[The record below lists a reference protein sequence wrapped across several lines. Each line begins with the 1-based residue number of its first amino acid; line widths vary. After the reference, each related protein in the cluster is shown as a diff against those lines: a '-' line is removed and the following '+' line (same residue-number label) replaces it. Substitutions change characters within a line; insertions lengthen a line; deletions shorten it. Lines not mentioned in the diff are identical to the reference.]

1 LINSTPI
8 NTSKP
13 NETKVFSVK
22 EINRLVRELLE
33 QSFPSFWI
41 TGEISNFISASSGH
55 WYFSLKDEEAQV
67 RCTMFKN
74 KNMAAEWIPKNGE
87 KIEAKCL
94 IGLYEARGEYQLNIE
109 LIRHAGSGL
118 LSEAFNQLKEKL
130 LKEGL
135 FEASRK
141 KTIPQIPQKIGIIT
155 SLTGAAIEDIL
166 ITLKR
171 RSPHIPIIIYP
182 SLVQG
187 KEAPAAIVK
196 AIEIANVR
204 MECDVLIIARG
215 GGSIEDLWA
224 FNEEIVARAIATS
237 KIPTITGVGHET
249 DTTIADFVSDLRAP
263 TPSGAA
269 ELVTSYTVELIKTIQ
284 VYKNQLN
291 KLMASVIREL
301 IQKIDYLEKRLISPR
316 QQIQRQKEQI
326 YQYIQRI
333 NQSMKSLIIQ
343 YHLHIDKLKLNLD
356 HLSPHAV
363 LSRGYS
369 IVTDADGQIVNN
381 VTQLKLDDKIHI
393 QLNHG
398 QADAN
403 ISDLKDKEF

>member
-8 NTSKP
+8 NSSKP
-13 NETKVFSVK
+13 NEAKVFSVK

-41 TGEISNFISASSGH
+41 SGEISNFISASSGH
-55 WYFSLKDEEAQV
+55 WYFSLKDDEAQV

-74 KNMAAEWIPKNGE
+74 KNMAADWVPKNGE
-87 KIEAKCL
+87 KIEAKCF

-109 LIRHAGSGL
+109 LIRHAGTGL

-135 FEASRK
+135 FETSRK
-141 KTIPQIPQKIGIIT
+141 KLIPQFPKSIGVIT
-155 SLTGAAIEDIL
+155 SPTGAAIEDIL

-171 RSPHIPIIIYP
+171 RSPHIPIFIYP

-187 KEAPAAIVK
+187 KEAPLAIVK
-196 AIEIANVR
+196 AIETANIR
-204 MECDVLIIARG
+204 MECDVLILARG

-224 FNEEIVARAIATS
+224 FNEEIVARAIVAS

-269 ELVTSYTVELIKTIQ
+269 ELVTSHTVELIKTIQ
-284 VYKNQLN
+284 IYKNQLN
-291 KLMASVIREL
+291 KVMAGVIREL
-301 IQKIDYLEKRLISPR
+301 MQKIDYLEKRLISPR

-326 YQYIQRI
+326 HQYIQRI
-333 NQSMKSLIIQ
+333 NQSMKNAMIQ
-343 YHLHIDKLKLNLD
+343 YRLNIDKLKLNLD

-369 IVTDADGQIVNN
+369 IITNVDGQIVNN
-381 VTQLKLDDKIHI
+381 ANQLKLDDKIRI
-393 QLNHG
+393 QMNHG
-398 QADAN
+398 QADAT
-403 ISDLKDKEF
+403 ISDLKN

>member
-1 LINSTPI
+1 MINSTPI
-8 NTSKP
+8 NSSKP
-13 NETKVFSVK
+13 NEAKVFSVK

-41 TGEISNFISASSGH
+41 SGEISNFISASSGH
-55 WYFSLKDEEAQV
+55 WYFSLKDDEAQV

-74 KNMAAEWIPKNGE
+74 KNMVADWVPKNGE
-87 KIEAKCL
+87 KIEAKCF

-109 LIRHAGSGL
+109 LIRLAGTGL

-135 FEASRK
+135 FETSCK
-141 KTIPQIPQKIGIIT
+141 KLIPQFPKSIGVIT
-155 SLTGAAIEDIL
+155 SPTGAAIEDIL

-171 RSPHIPIIIYP
+171 RSPHIPIFIYP

-187 KEAPAAIVK
+187 KEAPLAIVK
-196 AIEIANVR
+196 AIETANIR
-204 MECDVLIIARG
+204 MECDLLILARG

-224 FNEEIVARAIATS
+224 FNEEIVARAIVAS

-263 TPSGAA
+263 TPTGAA
-269 ELVTSYTVELIKTIQ
+269 ELVTSHTVELIKTIQ

-291 KLMASVIREL
+291 KVMAGLIREL
-301 IQKIDYLEKRLISPR
+301 MQKIDYLEKRLISPR

-326 YQYIQRI
+326 HQYIQRI
-333 NQSMKSLIIQ
+333 NQSMKNTMIQ
-343 YHLHIDKLKLNLD
+343 YRLNINKLKLNLD

-369 IVTDADGQIVNN
+369 IITNVDGQIVNN
-381 VTQLKLDDKIHI
+381 ANQLKLDDKIRI

-398 QADAN
+398 QADAT
-403 ISDLKDKEF
+403 ISDLKN

>member
-1 LINSTPI
+1 MINSTPI
-8 NTSKP
+8 NSSKP
-13 NETKVFSVK
+13 NEAKIFSVK

-41 TGEISNFISASSGH
+41 SGEISNFISASSGH
-55 WYFSLKDEEAQV
+55 WYFSLKDDEAQV

-74 KNMAAEWIPKNGE
+74 KNMAADWVPKNGE
-87 KIEAKCL
+87 KIEAKCF

-109 LIRHAGSGL
+109 LIRHAGTGL

-135 FEASRK
+135 FETSRK
-141 KTIPQIPQKIGIIT
+141 KLIPPFPKSIGVIT
-155 SLTGAAIEDIL
+155 SPTGAAIEDIL

-171 RSPHIPIIIYP
+171 RSPHIPIFIYP

-187 KEAPAAIVK
+187 KEAPLAIVK
-196 AIEIANVR
+196 AIETANIR
-204 MECDVLIIARG
+204 MECDVLILARG

-224 FNEEIVARAIATS
+224 FNEEIVARAIVAS

-263 TPSGAA
+263 TPTGAA
-269 ELVTSYTVELIKTIQ
+269 ELVTSHTVELIKTIQ

-291 KLMASVIREL
+291 KVMAGIIREL
-301 IQKIDYLEKRLISPR
+301 MQKIDYLEKRLISPR

-326 YQYIQRI
+326 HQYIQRI
-333 NQSMKSLIIQ
+333 NQSMRNAMIQ
-343 YHLHIDKLKLNLD
+343 YRLNIDKLKLNLD

-369 IVTDADGQIVNN
+369 IITNVDGQIVNN
-381 VTQLKLDDKIHI
+381 ANQLKLDDKIRI

-398 QADAN
+398 QADAT
-403 ISDLKDKEF
+403 ISDLKN

>member
-1 LINSTPI
+1 MINSTPI

-13 NETKVFSVK
+13 SETKVFSVK

-109 LIRHAGSGL
+109 QIRHAGAGL

-135 FEASRK
+135 FEVSRK
-141 KTIPQIPQKIGIIT
+141 KPIPQFPRSIGVIT
-155 SLTGAAIEDIL
+155 SPTGAAIEDIL

-187 KEAPAAIVK
+187 KEAPPAIVR
-196 AIEIANVR
+196 AIETANAR
-204 MECDVLIIARG
+204 EECDVLILARG

-224 FNEEIVARAIATS
+224 FNEEIVARAIVAS

-249 DTTIADFVSDLRAP
+249 DSTIADFVSDLRAP
-263 TPSGAA
+263 TPTGAA
-269 ELVTSYTVELIKTIQ
+269 ELVTSHTFELIKTIQ

-291 KLMASVIREL
+291 KLIAGLIREL
-301 IQKIDYLEKRLISPR
+301 VQKIDYLEKRLVSPR

-333 NQSMKSLIIQ
+333 NQSMKNVVIQ
-343 YHLHIDKLKLNLD
+343 YRLHIDKLKLNLD

-369 IVTDADGQIVNN
+369 IITDVDGQIVNN

-403 ISDLKDKEF
+403 ISDLKD

>member
-1 LINSTPI
+1 MINSTPI
-8 NTSKP
+8 NSSKP
-13 NETKVFSVK
+13 NEAKVFSVK

-41 TGEISNFISASSGH
+41 SGEISNFISASSGH
-55 WYFSLKDEEAQV
+55 WYFSLKDDEAQV

-74 KNMAAEWIPKNGE
+74 KNMAADWVPKNGE
-87 KIEAKCL
+87 KIEAKCF

-109 LIRHAGSGL
+109 LIRHAGAGL

-135 FEASRK
+135 FEPSRK
-141 KTIPQIPQKIGIIT
+141 KSIPQFPKSIGVIT
-155 SLTGAAIEDIL
+155 SPTGAAIEDIL

-171 RSPHIPIIIYP
+171 RSPHIPIFIYP

-187 KEAPAAIVK
+187 KEAPSAIVK
-196 AIEIANVR
+196 AIETANTR
-204 MECDVLIIARG
+204 MECDVLILARG

-224 FNEEIVARAIATS
+224 FNEEIVARAIVAS

-263 TPSGAA
+263 TPTGAA
-269 ELVTSYTVELIKTIQ
+269 ELVTSHTVELIKTIQ
-284 VYKNQLN
+284 AYKNQLN
-291 KLMASVIREL
+291 KMMASVIREL
-301 IQKIDYLEKRLISPR
+301 MQKIDYLEKRLISPR

-326 YQYIQRI
+326 HQYIQRI
-333 NQSMKSLIIQ
+333 NQSMKNAMIQ
-343 YHLHIDKLKLNLD
+343 YRLNIDKLKLNLD

-369 IVTDADGQIVNN
+369 IITNVNGQIVNN
-381 VTQLKLDDKIHI
+381 VNQLKLDDKIHI

-403 ISDLKDKEF
+403 ISDLKNK

>member
-8 NTSKP
+8 NSSKP
-13 NETKVFSVK
+13 NEGKVFSVK

-41 TGEISNFISASSGH
+41 SGEISNFISASSGH
-55 WYFSLKDEEAQV
+55 WYFSLKDDEAQV

-74 KNMAAEWIPKNGE
+74 KNMAADWVPKNGE
-87 KIEAKCL
+87 KIEAKCF

-109 LIRHAGSGL
+109 LIRHAGAGL

-135 FEASRK
+135 FEPSRK
-141 KTIPQIPQKIGIIT
+141 KPIPQFPKSIGVIT
-155 SLTGAAIEDIL
+155 SPTGAAIEDIL

-171 RSPHIPIIIYP
+171 RSPHIPIVIYP

-187 KEAPAAIVK
+187 KEAPSAIVK
-196 AIEIANVR
+196 AIETANIR
-204 MECDVLIIARG
+204 MECDVLILARG

-224 FNEEIVARAIATS
+224 FNEEIVARAIVVS

-263 TPSGAA
+263 TPTGAA
-269 ELVTSYTVELIKTIQ
+269 ELVTSHSVELIKTIQ
-284 VYKNQLN
+284 TYKNQLN
-291 KLMASVIREL
+291 KMIVSVIREL
-301 IQKIDYLEKRLISPR
+301 MQKIDYLEKRLISPR

-326 YQYIQRI
+326 HQYIQRI
-333 NQSMKSLIIQ
+333 NQNMKNILIQ
-343 YHLHIDKLKLNLD
+343 YRLNIDKLKLNLD

-369 IVTDADGQIVNN
+369 IITNIDGQIVNN
-381 VTQLKLDDKIHI
+381 INQLKLDDKIHI

-403 ISDLKDKEF
+403 ISDLKDK

>member
-1 LINSTPI
+1 LINSTSI
-8 NTSKP
+8 NSSTP
-13 NETKVFSVK
+13 NEAKVFSVK

-41 TGEISNFISASSGH
+41 SGEISNFISASSGH
-55 WYFSLKDEEAQV
+55 WYFSLKDDEAQV

-74 KNMAAEWIPKNGE
+74 KNMAADWVPKNGE
-87 KIEAKCL
+87 KIEAKCF

-109 LIRHAGSGL
+109 LIRHAGAGL

-135 FEASRK
+135 FEPSRK
-141 KTIPQIPQKIGIIT
+141 KPIPQFPKSIGVIT
-155 SLTGAAIEDIL
+155 SPTGAAIEDIL

-171 RSPHIPIIIYP
+171 RSPHIPVFIYP
-182 SLVQG
+182 TLVQG
-187 KEAPAAIVK
+187 KEAPSAIVK
-196 AIEIANVR
+196 ALEIANTR
-204 MECDVLIIARG
+204 MECDVLILARG

-224 FNEEIVARAIATS
+224 FNEEIVARAIVAS

-263 TPSGAA
+263 TPTGAA
-269 ELVTSYTVELIKTIQ
+269 EIVTGHTVELIKTIQ

-291 KLMASVIREL
+291 KMMANVIREL
-301 IQKIDYLEKRLISPR
+301 MQKIDYLEKRLISPK
-316 QQIQRQKEQI
+316 QQLQRQKEQI
-326 YQYIQRI
+326 HQYLLRI
-333 NQSMKSLIIQ
+333 NQSMKNAMMQ
-343 YHLHIDKLKLNLD
+343 YRLNIDKLKLNLD

-369 IVTDADGQIVNN
+369 IVTNVEGQIVNN
-381 VTQLKLDDKIHI
+381 VAQLKLNDKIHI

-403 ISDLKDKEF
+403 ISDLKNK

>member
-13 NETKVFSVK
+13 SETKVFSVK

-109 LIRHAGSGL
+109 QIRHAGAGL

-135 FEASRK
+135 FEVSRK
-141 KTIPQIPQKIGIIT
+141 KPIPQFPKSIGVIT
-155 SLTGAAIEDIL
+155 SPTGAAIEDIL

-187 KEAPAAIVK
+187 KEAPLAIVR
-196 AIEIANVR
+196 AIETANAR
-204 MECDVLIIARG
+204 EECDVLILARG

-224 FNEEIVARAIATS
+224 FNEEIVARAIVAS

-249 DTTIADFVSDLRAP
+249 DSTIADFVSDLRAP
-263 TPSGAA
+263 TPTGAA
-269 ELVTSYTVELIKTIQ
+269 ELVTSHTFELIKAIQ

-291 KLMASVIREL
+291 KLMAGLIREL
-301 IQKIDYLEKRLISPR
+301 VQKIDYLEKRLVSPR

-333 NQSMKSLIIQ
+333 NQSMKNVVIQ
-343 YHLHIDKLKLNLD
+343 YRLHIDKLKLNLD

-369 IVTDADGQIVNN
+369 IITDVDGQIVNN

-403 ISDLKDKEF
+403 ISDLKD

>member
-1 LINSTPI
+1 MINSTPI

-141 KTIPQIPQKIGIIT
+141 KTIPQIPQTIGIIT

-196 AIEIANVR
+196 AIETANVR

-291 KLMASVIREL
+291 KLMASLIREL

-333 NQSMKSLIIQ
+333 NQSMKNLVIQ

-403 ISDLKDKEF
+403 ISDLKDKEL

>member
-13 NETKVFSVK
+13 SETKVFSVK

-109 LIRHAGSGL
+109 QIRHAGAGL

-135 FEASRK
+135 FDVSRK
-141 KTIPQIPQKIGIIT
+141 KSIPQFPKSIGVIT
-155 SLTGAAIEDIL
+155 SPSGAAIEDIL

-187 KEAPAAIVK
+187 KEAPLAIVR
-196 AIEIANVR
+196 AIETANAR
-204 MECDVLIIARG
+204 EECDVLILARG

-224 FNEEIVARAIATS
+224 FNEEIVARAIVAS

-249 DTTIADFVSDLRAP
+249 DSTIADFVSDLRAP
-263 TPSGAA
+263 TPTGAA
-269 ELVTSYTVELIKTIQ
+269 ELVTSHTFELIKTIQ
-284 VYKNQLN
+284 AFKNQLN
-291 KLMASVIREL
+291 KLMAGLIREL
-301 IQKIDYLEKRLISPR
+301 VQKIDYLEKRLISPR
-316 QQIQRQKEQI
+316 QQMQRQKEQI

-333 NQSMKSLIIQ
+333 NQSMKNVMIQ
-343 YHLHIDKLKLNLD
+343 YRLHIDKLKLNLD

-369 IVTDADGQIVNN
+369 IITDVDGQIVNN

>member
-1 LINSTPI
+1 MINSTPI

-13 NETKVFSVK
+13 SETKVFSVK

-109 LIRHAGSGL
+109 QIRHAGAGL

-135 FEASRK
+135 FEVFRK
-141 KTIPQIPQKIGIIT
+141 KPIPQFPKSIGVIT
-155 SLTGAAIEDIL
+155 SPTGAAIEDIL

-187 KEAPAAIVK
+187 KEAPLAIVR
-196 AIEIANVR
+196 AIETANAR
-204 MECDVLIIARG
+204 EECDVLILARG

-224 FNEEIVARAIATS
+224 FNEEIVARAIVAS

-249 DTTIADFVSDLRAP
+249 DSTIADFVSDLRAP
-263 TPSGAA
+263 TPTGAA
-269 ELVTSYTVELIKTIQ
+269 ELVTSHTFELIKTIQ

-291 KLMASVIREL
+291 KLMAGLIREL
-301 IQKIDYLEKRLISPR
+301 VQKIDYLEKRLVSPR
-316 QQIQRQKEQI
+316 QQIQRQKEQF

-333 NQSMKSLIIQ
+333 NQSMKNVVIQ
-343 YHLHIDKLKLNLD
+343 YRLHIDKLKLNLD

-369 IVTDADGQIVNN
+369 IITDVDGQIVNN
-381 VTQLKLDDKIHI
+381 VAQLKLDDKIHI

>member
-8 NTSKP
+8 NSSKP
-13 NETKVFSVK
+13 NEGKVFSVK

-41 TGEISNFISASSGH
+41 SGEISNFISASSGH
-55 WYFSLKDEEAQV
+55 WYFSLKDDEAQV

-74 KNMAAEWIPKNGE
+74 KNMAADWVPKNGE
-87 KIEAKCL
+87 KIEAKCF

-109 LIRHAGSGL
+109 VIRHAGAGL

-135 FEASRK
+135 FEPTRK
-141 KTIPQIPQKIGIIT
+141 KPIPQFPQSIGVIT
-155 SLTGAAIEDIL
+155 SPTGAAIEDIL

-171 RSPHIPIIIYP
+171 RSPHIPIFIYP

-187 KEAPAAIVK
+187 KEAPSAIVK
-196 AIEIANVR
+196 AIETANTR
-204 MECDVLIIARG
+204 MECDALILARG

-224 FNEEIVARAIATS
+224 FNEEIVARAIIAS

-263 TPSGAA
+263 TPTGAA
-269 ELVTSYTVELIKTIQ
+269 ELVTSHTVELIKTIQ
-284 VYKNQLN
+284 AYKNQLN
-291 KLMASVIREL
+291 KMMASVIREL
-301 IQKIDYLEKRLISPR
+301 IQKVDYLEKRLISPR

-326 YQYIQRI
+326 HQYIQRI
-333 NQSMKSLIIQ
+333 NQSMKNAMIQ
-343 YHLHIDKLKLNLD
+343 YRLNIDKLKLNLD

-369 IVTDADGQIVNN
+369 IITNVDGQIVNN
-381 VTQLKLDDKIHI
+381 INQLKLDDKIHI

-403 ISDLKDKEF
+403 ISDLKNK

>member
-1 LINSTPI
+1 MINSTPI
-8 NTSKP
+8 NSSKP
-13 NETKVFSVK
+13 NEAKVFSVK

-41 TGEISNFISASSGH
+41 SGEISNFISASSGH
-55 WYFSLKDEEAQV
+55 WYFSLKDDEAQV

-74 KNMAAEWIPKNGE
+74 KNMAADWVPKNGE
-87 KIEAKCL
+87 KIEAKCF

-109 LIRHAGSGL
+109 LIRHAGTGL

-135 FEASRK
+135 FETSRK
-141 KTIPQIPQKIGIIT
+141 KLIPQFPKSIGVIT
-155 SLTGAAIEDIL
+155 SPTGAAIEDIL

-171 RSPHIPIIIYP
+171 RSPHIPIFIYP

-187 KEAPAAIVK
+187 KEAPLAIVK
-196 AIEIANVR
+196 AIETANIR
-204 MECDVLIIARG
+204 MECDVLILARG

-224 FNEEIVARAIATS
+224 FNEEIVARAIVAS

-263 TPSGAA
+263 TPTGAA
-269 ELVTSYTVELIKTIQ
+269 ELVTSHTVELIKTIQ

-291 KLMASVIREL
+291 KVMAGVIREL
-301 IQKIDYLEKRLISPR
+301 MQKIDYLEKRLISPR

-326 YQYIQRI
+326 HQYIQRI
-333 NQSMKSLIIQ
+333 NQSMKNAMIQ
-343 YHLHIDKLKLNLD
+343 YRLNIDKLKLNLD

-369 IVTDADGQIVNN
+369 IITNVDGQIVNN
-381 VTQLKLDDKIHI
+381 ANQLKLDDKIRI

-398 QADAN
+398 QADAT
-403 ISDLKDKEF
+403 ISDLKN

>member
-1 LINSTPI
+1 MINSTPI
-8 NTSKP
+8 NSSKP
-13 NETKVFSVK
+13 NEAKVFSVK

-41 TGEISNFISASSGH
+41 SGEISNFISASSGH
-55 WYFSLKDEEAQV
+55 WYFSLKDDEAQV

-74 KNMAAEWIPKNGE
+74 KNMAADWVPKNGE
-87 KIEAKCL
+87 KIEAKCF

-109 LIRHAGSGL
+109 LIRHAGTGL

-135 FEASRK
+135 FETSRK
-141 KTIPQIPQKIGIIT
+141 KLIPQFPKSIGVIT
-155 SLTGAAIEDIL
+155 SPTGAAIEDIL

-171 RSPHIPIIIYP
+171 RSPHIPIFIYP

-187 KEAPAAIVK
+187 KEAPLAIVK
-196 AIEIANVR
+196 AIETANIR
-204 MECDVLIIARG
+204 MECDVLILARG

-224 FNEEIVARAIATS
+224 FNEEIVARAIVAS

-263 TPSGAA
+263 TPTGAA
-269 ELVTSYTVELIKTIQ
+269 ELVTSHTVELIKTIQ

-291 KLMASVIREL
+291 KVMAGVIREL
-301 IQKIDYLEKRLISPR
+301 MQKIDYLEKRLISPR

-326 YQYIQRI
+326 HQYIQRI
-333 NQSMKSLIIQ
+333 NQSMKNAIIQ
-343 YHLHIDKLKLNLD
+343 YRLNIDKLKLNLD
-356 HLSPHAV
+356 HLSPHGV

-369 IVTDADGQIVNN
+369 IITNVDGQVVNN
-381 VTQLKLDDKIHI
+381 ATQLKLDDKIRI

-398 QADAN
+398 QADAT
-403 ISDLKDKEF
+403 ISDLKN

>member
-1 LINSTPI
+1 MINSTPI

-13 NETKVFSVK
+13 SETKVFSVK

-109 LIRHAGSGL
+109 QIRHAGAGL

-135 FEASRK
+135 FEVSRK
-141 KTIPQIPQKIGIIT
+141 KPIPQFPRSIGVIT
-155 SLTGAAIEDIL
+155 SPTGAAIEDIL

-187 KEAPAAIVK
+187 KEAPPAIVR
-196 AIEIANVR
+196 AIETANTR
-204 MECDVLIIARG
+204 EECDVLILARG

-224 FNEEIVARAIATS
+224 FNEEIVARAIVAS

-249 DTTIADFVSDLRAP
+249 DSTIADFVSDLRAP
-263 TPSGAA
+263 TPTGAA
-269 ELVTSYTVELIKTIQ
+269 ELVTSHTFELIKTIQ

-291 KLMASVIREL
+291 KLMAGLIREL
-301 IQKIDYLEKRLISPR
+301 VQKIDYLEKRLVSPR

-333 NQSMKSLIIQ
+333 NQSMKNVVIQ
-343 YHLHIDKLKLNLD
+343 YRLHIDKLKLNLD

-369 IVTDADGQIVNN
+369 IITDVDGQIVNN

-398 QADAN
+398 KADAN
-403 ISDLKDKEF
+403 ISDLKD

>member
-1 LINSTPI
+1 MINSTPI
-8 NTSKP
+8 NNSKP

-141 KTIPQIPQKIGIIT
+141 KTIPQIPQTIGIIT

-291 KLMASVIREL
+291 KLMASLIREL

>member
-1 LINSTPI
+1 MINSTPI

-13 NETKVFSVK
+13 SETKVFSVK

-109 LIRHAGSGL
+109 QIRHAGAGL

-135 FEASRK
+135 FEVSRK
-141 KTIPQIPQKIGIIT
+141 KPIPQFPKSIGVIT
-155 SLTGAAIEDIL
+155 SPTGAAIEDIL

-187 KEAPAAIVK
+187 KEAPPAIVR
-196 AIEIANVR
+196 AIETANAR
-204 MECDVLIIARG
+204 EECDVLILARG

-224 FNEEIVARAIATS
+224 FNEEIVARAIVAS

-249 DTTIADFVSDLRAP
+249 DSTIADFVSDLRAP
-263 TPSGAA
+263 TPTGAA
-269 ELVTSYTVELIKTIQ
+269 ELVTSHTFELIKTIQ
-284 VYKNQLN
+284 AYKNQLN
-291 KLMASVIREL
+291 KLMAGLIREL
-301 IQKIDYLEKRLISPR
+301 VQKIDYLEKRLVSPR

-333 NQSMKSLIIQ
+333 NQSMKNVVIQ
-343 YHLHIDKLKLNLD
+343 YRLHIDKLKLNLD

-369 IVTDADGQIVNN
+369 IITDVDGQIVNN

-403 ISDLKDKEF
+403 ISDLKD

>member
-1 LINSTPI
+1 MINSTPI
-8 NTSKP
+8 NSSKP
-13 NETKVFSVK
+13 NEAKVFSVK

-41 TGEISNFISASSGH
+41 SGEISNFISASSGH
-55 WYFSLKDEEAQV
+55 WYFSLKDDEAQV

-74 KNMAAEWIPKNGE
+74 KNMAADWTPKNGE
-87 KIEAKCL
+87 KIEAKCF
-94 IGLYEARGEYQLNIE
+94 IGLYEARGEYQLNID
-109 LIRHAGSGL
+109 LIRHAGAGL
-118 LSEAFNQLKEKL
+118 LSEAFNQLKERL

-135 FEASRK
+135 FETSRK
-141 KTIPQIPQKIGIIT
+141 KLIPQFPKSIGVI
-155 SLTGAAIEDIL
+155 SSPTGAAIEDIVT
-166 ITLKR
+166 TLQR
-171 RSPHIPIIIYP
+171 RSPHIPVFIYP

-187 KEAPAAIVK
+187 KEAPVAIVK
-196 AIEIANVR
+196 AIETANIR
-204 MECDVLIIARG
+204 MECDVLILARG

-224 FNEEIVARAIATS
+224 FNEEIVARAIVAS

-263 TPSGAA
+263 TPTGAA
-269 ELVTSYTVELIKTIQ
+269 ELVTSHTVELVKTIQ

-291 KLMASVIREL
+291 KVMAGVIREL
-301 IQKIDYLEKRLISPR
+301 MQKIDYLEKRLISPR

-326 YQYIQRI
+326 HQYIQRI
-333 NQSMKSLIIQ
+333 NQSMKNAMIL
-343 YHLHIDKLKLNLD
+343 YRLKIDKLKLNLD

-369 IVTDADGQIVNN
+369 IITNVDGQIVNN
-381 VTQLKLDDKIHI
+381 VNQLKLDDKIRI

-403 ISDLKDKEF
+403 ISDLKN

>member
-1 LINSTPI
+1 MINSTPI

-13 NETKVFSVK
+13 SETKIFSVK

-109 LIRHAGSGL
+109 QIRHAGAGL

-135 FEASRK
+135 FEVSRK
-141 KTIPQIPQKIGIIT
+141 KPIPQFPRSIGVIT
-155 SLTGAAIEDIL
+155 SPTGAAIEDIL

-187 KEAPAAIVK
+187 KEAPPAIVR
-196 AIEIANVR
+196 AIETANAR
-204 MECDVLIIARG
+204 EECDVLILARG

-224 FNEEIVARAIATS
+224 FNEEIVARAIVAS

-249 DTTIADFVSDLRAP
+249 DSTIADFVSDLRAP
-263 TPSGAA
+263 TPTGAA
-269 ELVTSYTVELIKTIQ
+269 ELVTSHTFELIKTIQ

-291 KLMASVIREL
+291 KLMAGLIREL
-301 IQKIDYLEKRLISPR
+301 VQKIDYLEKRLVSPR

-333 NQSMKSLIIQ
+333 NQSMKNVVIQ
-343 YHLHIDKLKLNLD
+343 YRLHIDKLKLNLD

-369 IVTDADGQIVNN
+369 IITDVDGQIVNN

-403 ISDLKDKEF
+403 ISDLKD

>member
-1 LINSTPI
+1 MINSTPI
-8 NTSKP
+8 NSSKP
-13 NETKVFSVK
+13 NEAKVFSVK

-41 TGEISNFISASSGH
+41 SGEISNFISASSGH
-55 WYFSLKDEEAQV
+55 WYFSLKDDEAQV

-74 KNMAAEWIPKNGE
+74 KNMAADWVPKNGE
-87 KIEAKCL
+87 KIEAKCF

-109 LIRHAGSGL
+109 LIRHAGAGL

-135 FEASRK
+135 FEPSRK
-141 KTIPQIPQKIGIIT
+141 KPIPQFPKSIGVIT
-155 SLTGAAIEDIL
+155 SPTGAAIEDIL

-171 RSPHIPIIIYP
+171 RSPHIPIFIYP

-187 KEAPAAIVK
+187 KEAPSAIVK
-196 AIEIANVR
+196 AIETANTR
-204 MECDVLIIARG
+204 MECDVLILARG

-224 FNEEIVARAIATS
+224 FNEEIVARAIVAS
-237 KIPTITGVGHET
+237 KIPSITGVGHET

-263 TPSGAA
+263 TPTGAA
-269 ELVTSYTVELIKTIQ
+269 ELVTSHTVELIKTIQ
-284 VYKNQLN
+284 AYKNQLN
-291 KLMASVIREL
+291 KMMASAIREL
-301 IQKIDYLEKRLISPR
+301 MQKIDYLEKRLISPR

-326 YQYIQRI
+326 HQYIQRI
-333 NQSMKSLIIQ
+333 NQSMKNAMIQ
-343 YHLHIDKLKLNLD
+343 YRLNIDKLKLNLD

-369 IVTDADGQIVNN
+369 IITNVDGQIVNN
-381 VTQLKLDDKIHI
+381 VNQLKLDDKIHI

-403 ISDLKDKEF
+403 ISDLKNK

>member
-8 NTSKP
+8 NSSKP
-13 NETKVFSVK
+13 NEAKVFSVK

-41 TGEISNFISASSGH
+41 SGEISNFISASSGH
-55 WYFSLKDEEAQV
+55 WYFSLKDDEAQV

-74 KNMAAEWIPKNGE
+74 KNMAADWTPKNGE
-87 KIEAKCL
+87 KIEAKCF
-94 IGLYEARGEYQLNIE
+94 IGLYEARGEYQLNVD
-109 LIRHAGSGL
+109 LIRHAGAGL
-118 LSEAFNQLKEKL
+118 LSEAFNQLKERL

-135 FEASRK
+135 FETSRK
-141 KTIPQIPQKIGIIT
+141 KLIPQFPKSIGVI
-155 SLTGAAIEDIL
+155 SSPTGAAIEDIL
-166 ITLKR
+166 TTLKR
-171 RSPHIPIIIYP
+171 RSPHIPVFIYP

-187 KEAPAAIVK
+187 KEAPVAIVK
-196 AIEIANVR
+196 AIETANIR
-204 MECDVLIIARG
+204 MECDVLILARG

-224 FNEEIVARAIATS
+224 FNEEIVARAIVAS

-263 TPSGAA
+263 TPTGAA
-269 ELVTSYTVELIKTIQ
+269 ELVTSHTVELVKTIQ

-291 KLMASVIREL
+291 KVMAGVIREL
-301 IQKIDYLEKRLISPR
+301 MQKIDYLEKRLISPR

-326 YQYIQRI
+326 HQYIQRI
-333 NQSMKSLIIQ
+333 NQSMKNAMIL
-343 YHLHIDKLKLNLD
+343 YRLKIDKLKLNFD
-356 HLSPHAV
+356 HLNPHAV

-369 IVTDADGQIVNN
+369 IITNVDGQIVNN
-381 VTQLKLDDKIHI
+381 VNQLKLDDKIRI

-398 QADAN
+398 QANAN
-403 ISDLKDKEF
+403 ISDLKD

>member
-1 LINSTPI
+1 MINSTPI
-8 NTSKP
+8 NSSKP
-13 NETKVFSVK
+13 NEAKVFSVK

-41 TGEISNFISASSGH
+41 SGEISNFISASSGH
-55 WYFSLKDEEAQV
+55 WYFSLKDDEAQV

-74 KNMAAEWIPKNGE
+74 KNMAADWVPKNGE
-87 KIEAKCL
+87 KIEAKCF

-109 LIRHAGSGL
+109 LIRHAGAGL

-135 FEASRK
+135 FEPSRK
-141 KTIPQIPQKIGIIT
+141 KPIPQFPKSIGVIT
-155 SLTGAAIEDIL
+155 SPTGAAIEDIL

-171 RSPHIPIIIYP
+171 RSPHIPIFIYP

-187 KEAPAAIVK
+187 KEAPSAIVK
-196 AIEIANVR
+196 AIETANTR
-204 MECDVLIIARG
+204 MECDVLILARG

-224 FNEEIVARAIATS
+224 FNEEIVARAIVAS

-263 TPSGAA
+263 TPTGAA
-269 ELVTSYTVELIKTIQ
+269 ELVTSHTVELIKTIQ
-284 VYKNQLN
+284 AYKNQLN
-291 KLMASVIREL
+291 KMMASVIREL
-301 IQKIDYLEKRLISPR
+301 MQKIDYLEKRLISPR

-326 YQYIQRI
+326 HQYIQRI
-333 NQSMKSLIIQ
+333 NQSMKNAMIQ
-343 YHLHIDKLKLNLD
+343 YRLNIDKLKLNLD

-369 IVTDADGQIVNN
+369 IITNVDGQIVNN
-381 VTQLKLDDKIHI
+381 VNQLKLDDKIHI

-403 ISDLKDKEF
+403 ISDLKNK

>member
-1 LINSTPI
+1 MINSTPI
-8 NTSKP
+8 NSSKP
-13 NETKVFSVK
+13 NEAKVFSVK

-41 TGEISNFISASSGH
+41 SGEISNFISASSGH
-55 WYFSLKDEEAQV
+55 WYFSLKDDEAQV

-74 KNMAAEWIPKNGE
+74 KNMAADWVPKNGE
-87 KIEAKCL
+87 KIEAKCF

-109 LIRHAGSGL
+109 LIRHAGIGL

-135 FEASRK
+135 FETSRK
-141 KTIPQIPQKIGIIT
+141 KLIPQFPKSIGVIT
-155 SLTGAAIEDIL
+155 SPTGAAIEDIL

-171 RSPHIPIIIYP
+171 RSPHIPIFIYP

-187 KEAPAAIVK
+187 KEAPLAIVK
-196 AIEIANVR
+196 AIETANIR
-204 MECDVLIIARG
+204 MECDVLILARG

-224 FNEEIVARAIATS
+224 FNEEIVARAIVAS

-263 TPSGAA
+263 TPTGAA
-269 ELVTSYTVELIKTIQ
+269 ELVTSHTVELIKTIQ

-291 KLMASVIREL
+291 KVMAGLIREL
-301 IQKIDYLEKRLISPR
+301 MQKIDYLEKRLISPR

-326 YQYIQRI
+326 HQYIQRI
-333 NQSMKSLIIQ
+333 NQSMKNAMIQ
-343 YHLHIDKLKLNLD
+343 YRLNIDKLKLNLD

-369 IVTDADGQIVNN
+369 IITNVDGQIVNN
-381 VTQLKLDDKIHI
+381 ANQLKLDDKIRI

-398 QADAN
+398 QADAT
-403 ISDLKDKEF
+403 ISDLKN

>member
-1 LINSTPI
+1 MINSTPI
-8 NTSKP
+8 NSSKP
-13 NETKVFSVK
+13 NEAKVFSVK

-41 TGEISNFISASSGH
+41 SGEISNFISASSGH
-55 WYFSLKDEEAQV
+55 WYFSLKDDEAQV

-74 KNMAAEWIPKNGE
+74 KNMAADWVPKNGE
-87 KIEAKCL
+87 KIEAKCF

-109 LIRHAGSGL
+109 LIRHAGAGL

-135 FEASRK
+135 FEPSRK
-141 KTIPQIPQKIGIIT
+141 KPIPQFPKSIGVIT
-155 SLTGAAIEDIL
+155 SPTGAAIEDIL

-171 RSPHIPIIIYP
+171 RSPHIPIFIYP

-187 KEAPAAIVK
+187 KEAPSAIVK
-196 AIEIANVR
+196 AIETANTR
-204 MECDVLIIARG
+204 MECDVLILARG

-224 FNEEIVARAIATS
+224 FNEEIVARAIVAS

-249 DTTIADFVSDLRAP
+249 DTTIADFVSDLRAATP
-263 TPSGAA
+263 TGAA
-269 ELVTSYTVELIKTIQ
+269 ELVTSHTIELIKTMQ
-284 VYKNQLN
+284 AYKNQLN
-291 KLMASVIREL
+291 KMMASVIREL
-301 IQKIDYLEKRLISPR
+301 MQKIDYLEKRLISPR

-326 YQYIQRI
+326 HQYIQRI
-333 NQSMKSLIIQ
+333 NQSMKNAMIQ
-343 YHLHIDKLKLNLD
+343 YRLNIDKLKLNLD

-369 IVTDADGQIVNN
+369 IITNVDGQIVNN
-381 VTQLKLDDKIHI
+381 VNQLKLDDKIHI

-403 ISDLKDKEF
+403 ISDLKNK

>member
-8 NTSKP
+8 NSSKP
-13 NETKVFSVK
+13 NEAKVFSVK

-41 TGEISNFISASSGH
+41 SGEISNFISASSGH
-55 WYFSLKDEEAQV
+55 WYFSLKDDEAQV

-74 KNMAAEWIPKNGE
+74 KNMAADWVPKNGE
-87 KIEAKCL
+87 KIEAKCF

-109 LIRHAGSGL
+109 LIRHAGAGL

-135 FEASRK
+135 FEPSRK
-141 KTIPQIPQKIGIIT
+141 KSIPQFPKSIGVIT
-155 SLTGAAIEDIL
+155 SPTGAAIEDIL

-171 RSPHIPIIIYP
+171 RSPHIPIFIYP

-187 KEAPAAIVK
+187 KEAPSAIVK
-196 AIEIANVR
+196 AIETANTR
-204 MECDVLIIARG
+204 MECDVLILARG

-224 FNEEIVARAIATS
+224 FNEEIVARAIVAS

-263 TPSGAA
+263 TPTGAA
-269 ELVTSYTVELIKTIQ
+269 ELVTSHTVELIKTIQ
-284 VYKNQLN
+284 AYKNQLN
-291 KLMASVIREL
+291 KMMASVIREL
-301 IQKIDYLEKRLISPR
+301 MQKIDYLEKRLISPR

-326 YQYIQRI
+326 HQYIQRI
-333 NQSMKSLIIQ
+333 NQSMKNAMIQ
-343 YHLHIDKLKLNLD
+343 YRLNIDKLKLNLD

-369 IVTDADGQIVNN
+369 IITNVDGQIVNN

-403 ISDLKDKEF
+403 ISDLKNK

>member
-1 LINSTPI
+1 MINSTPI
-8 NTSKP
+8 NSSKP
-13 NETKVFSVK
+13 NEGKVFSVK

-41 TGEISNFISASSGH
+41 SGEISNFISASSGH
-55 WYFSLKDEEAQV
+55 WYFSLKDDEAQV

-74 KNMAAEWIPKNGE
+74 KNMVADWVPKNGE
-87 KIEAKCL
+87 KIEAKCF

-109 LIRHAGSGL
+109 VIRHAGAGL

-135 FEASRK
+135 FEPTRK
-141 KTIPQIPQKIGIIT
+141 KPIPQFPQSIGVIT
-155 SLTGAAIEDIL
+155 SPTGAAIEDIL

-171 RSPHIPIIIYP
+171 RSPHIPIFIYP

-187 KEAPAAIVK
+187 KEAPSAIVK
-196 AIEIANVR
+196 AIETANTR
-204 MECDVLIIARG
+204 MECDVLILARG

-224 FNEEIVARAIATS
+224 FNEEIVARAIIAS

-263 TPSGAA
+263 TPTGAA
-269 ELVTSYTVELIKTIQ
+269 ELVTSHTIELIKTMQ
-284 VYKNQLN
+284 AYKNQLN
-291 KLMASVIREL
+291 KMMASVIREL
-301 IQKIDYLEKRLISPR
+301 IQKVDYLEKRLISPR

-326 YQYIQRI
+326 HQYIQRI
-333 NQSMKSLIIQ
+333 NQSMKNAMIQ
-343 YHLHIDKLKLNLD
+343 YRLNIDKLKLNLD

-369 IVTDADGQIVNN
+369 IITNVDGQIVNN
-381 VTQLKLDDKIHI
+381 INQLKLDDKIHI

-403 ISDLKDKEF
+403 ISDLKNK

>member
-1 LINSTPI
+1 MINSTPI

-13 NETKVFSVK
+13 SETKVFSVK

-109 LIRHAGSGL
+109 QIRHAGAGL

-135 FEASRK
+135 FEVSRK
-141 KTIPQIPQKIGIIT
+141 KSIPQFPRSIGVIT
-155 SLTGAAIEDIL
+155 SPTGAAIEDIL

-187 KEAPAAIVK
+187 KEAPPAIVR
-196 AIEIANVR
+196 AIETANAR
-204 MECDVLIIARG
+204 EECDVLILARG

-224 FNEEIVARAIATS
+224 FNEEIVARAIVAS

-249 DTTIADFVSDLRAP
+249 DSTIADFVSDLRAP
-263 TPSGAA
+263 TPTGAA
-269 ELVTSYTVELIKTIQ
+269 ELVTSHTFELIKTIQ

-291 KLMASVIREL
+291 KLIAGLIREL
-301 IQKIDYLEKRLISPR
+301 VQKIDYLEKRLVSPR

-333 NQSMKSLIIQ
+333 NQSMKNVVIQ
-343 YHLHIDKLKLNLD
+343 YRLHIDKLKLNLD

-369 IVTDADGQIVNN
+369 IITDVDGQIVNN

-403 ISDLKDKEF
+403 ISDLKD

>member
-1 LINSTPI
+1 MINSTPI
-8 NTSKP
+8 NSSKP
-13 NETKVFSVK
+13 NEAKVFSVK

-41 TGEISNFISASSGH
+41 SGEISNFISASSGH
-55 WYFSLKDEEAQV
+55 WYFSLKDDEAQV

-74 KNMAAEWIPKNGE
+74 KNMAADWVPKNGE
-87 KIEAKCL
+87 KIEAKCF

-109 LIRHAGSGL
+109 LIRHAGAGL

-135 FEASRK
+135 FEPSRK
-141 KTIPQIPQKIGIIT
+141 KSIPQFPKSIGVIT
-155 SLTGAAIEDIL
+155 SPTGAAIEDIL

-171 RSPHIPIIIYP
+171 RSPHIPIFIYP

-187 KEAPAAIVK
+187 KEAPSAIVK
-196 AIEIANVR
+196 AIETANTR
-204 MECDVLIIARG
+204 MECDVLILARG

-224 FNEEIVARAIATS
+224 FNEEIVARAIVAS

-263 TPSGAA
+263 TPTGAA
-269 ELVTSYTVELIKTIQ
+269 ELVTSHTVELIKTIQ
-284 VYKNQLN
+284 AYKNQLN
-291 KLMASVIREL
+291 KMMASVIREL
-301 IQKIDYLEKRLISPR
+301 MQKIDYLEKRLISPR

-326 YQYIQRI
+326 HQYIQRI
-333 NQSMKSLIIQ
+333 NQSMKNAMIQ
-343 YHLHIDKLKLNLD
+343 YRLNIDKLKLNLD

-369 IVTDADGQIVNN
+369 IITNVDGQIVNN
-381 VTQLKLDDKIHI
+381 VNQLKLDDKIHI

-398 QADAN
+398 QVDAN
-403 ISDLKDKEF
+403 ISDLKNK

>member
-1 LINSTPI
+1 MINSTPI
-8 NTSKP
+8 NSSKP
-13 NETKVFSVK
+13 NEGKVFSVK

-41 TGEISNFISASSGH
+41 SGEISNFISASSGH
-55 WYFSLKDEEAQV
+55 WYFSLKDDEAQV

-74 KNMAAEWIPKNGE
+74 KNMAADWVPKNGE
-87 KIEAKCL
+87 KIEAKCF

-109 LIRHAGSGL
+109 LIRHAGAGL

-135 FEASRK
+135 FEPSRK
-141 KTIPQIPQKIGIIT
+141 KPIPQFPKSIGVIT
-155 SLTGAAIEDIL
+155 SPTGAAIEDIL

-171 RSPHIPIIIYP
+171 RSPHIPIVIYP

-187 KEAPAAIVK
+187 KEAPSAIVK
-196 AIEIANVR
+196 AIETANIR
-204 MECDVLIIARG
+204 MECDVLILARG

-224 FNEEIVARAIATS
+224 FNEEIVARAIVAS

-263 TPSGAA
+263 TPTGAA
-269 ELVTSYTVELIKTIQ
+269 ELVTSHSVELIKTIQ
-284 VYKNQLN
+284 TYKNQLN
-291 KLMASVIREL
+291 KMIVSVIREL
-301 IQKIDYLEKRLISPR
+301 MQKIDYLEKRLISPR

-326 YQYIQRI
+326 HQYIQRI
-333 NQSMKSLIIQ
+333 NQNMKNILIQ
-343 YHLHIDKLKLNLD
+343 YRLNIDKLKLNLD

-369 IVTDADGQIVNN
+369 IITNIDGQIVNN
-381 VTQLKLDDKIHI
+381 INQLKLDDKIHI

-403 ISDLKDKEF
+403 ISDLKDK

>member
-8 NTSKP
+8 NSTKP
-13 NETKVFSVK
+13 NEAKVFSVK

-41 TGEISNFISASSGH
+41 SGEISNFISASSGH
-55 WYFSLKDEEAQV
+55 WYFSLKDDEAQV

-74 KNMAAEWIPKNGE
+74 KNMAADWTPKNGE
-87 KIEAKCL
+87 KIEAKCF
-94 IGLYEARGEYQLNIE
+94 IGLYEARGEYQLNID
-109 LIRHAGSGL
+109 LIRHAGAGL
-118 LSEAFNQLKEKL
+118 LSEAFNQLKERL

-135 FEASRK
+135 FETSRK
-141 KTIPQIPQKIGIIT
+141 KLIPQFPKSIGVIT
-155 SLTGAAIEDIL
+155 SPTGAAIEDIL
-166 ITLKR
+166 TTLKR
-171 RSPHIPIIIYP
+171 RSLHIPIFIYP
-182 SLVQG
+182 CLVQG
-187 KEAPAAIVK
+187 KEAPLAIVK
-196 AIEIANVR
+196 AIETANIR
-204 MECDVLIIARG
+204 MECDVLILARG

-224 FNEEIVARAIATS
+224 FNEEIVARGIVAS
-237 KIPTITGVGHET
+237 KIPIITGVGHET

-263 TPSGAA
+263 TPTGAA
-269 ELVTSYTVELIKTIQ
+269 ELVTSHTVELVKTIQ

-291 KLMASVIREL
+291 KVMAGVIREL
-301 IQKIDYLEKRLISPR
+301 MQKIDYLEKRLISPR

-326 YQYIQRI
+326 HQYIQRI
-333 NQSMKSLIIQ
+333 NQSMKNVMIQ
-343 YHLHIDKLKLNLD
+343 YRLKIDKLKLNLD

-369 IVTDADGQIVNN
+369 IITNVDGQIVNN
-381 VTQLKLDDKIHI
+381 VNQLKLDDKIRI

-403 ISDLKDKEF
+403 ISDLKN

>member
-1 LINSTPI
+1 MINSTPI
-8 NTSKP
+8 NSSKP
-13 NETKVFSVK
+13 NEAKVFSVK

-41 TGEISNFISASSGH
+41 SGEISNFISASSGH
-55 WYFSLKDEEAQV
+55 WYFSLKDDEAQV

-74 KNMAAEWIPKNGE
+74 KNMAADWTPKNGE
-87 KIEAKCL
+87 KIEAKCF
-94 IGLYEARGEYQLNIE
+94 IGLYEARGEYQLNVD
-109 LIRHAGSGL
+109 LIRHAGAGL
-118 LSEAFNQLKEKL
+118 LSEAFNQLKERL

-135 FEASRK
+135 FETSRK
-141 KTIPQIPQKIGIIT
+141 KLIPQFPKSIGVI
-155 SLTGAAIEDIL
+155 SSPTGAAIEDIL
-166 ITLKR
+166 TTLKR
-171 RSPHIPIIIYP
+171 RSPHIPIFIYP

-187 KEAPAAIVK
+187 KEAPLAIVK
-196 AIEIANVR
+196 AIETANIR
-204 MECDVLIIARG
+204 MECDVLILARG

-224 FNEEIVARAIATS
+224 FNEEIVARAIVAS

-263 TPSGAA
+263 TPTGAA
-269 ELVTSYTVELIKTIQ
+269 ELVTSHTVELVKTIQ

-291 KLMASVIREL
+291 KVMAGVIREL
-301 IQKIDYLEKRLISPR
+301 MQKIDYLEKRLISPR

-326 YQYIQRI
+326 HQYIQRI
-333 NQSMKSLIIQ
+333 NQSMKNAMIL
-343 YHLHIDKLKLNLD
+343 YRLKIDKLKLNFD
-356 HLSPHAV
+356 HLNPHAV

-369 IVTDADGQIVNN
+369 IITNVDGQIVNN
-381 VTQLKLDDKIHI
+381 VNQLKLDDKIRI

-403 ISDLKDKEF
+403 ISDLKN

>member
-1 LINSTPI
+1 MINSTPI

-141 KTIPQIPQKIGIIT
+141 KTIPQIPQAIGIIT

-291 KLMASVIREL
+291 KLMASLIREL

-333 NQSMKSLIIQ
+333 NQSMKSLVIQ
-343 YHLHIDKLKLNLD
+343 YQLHIDKLKLNLD

-369 IVTDADGQIVNN
+369 IVTDVDGQIVNN

-403 ISDLKDKEF
+403 ISDLKDKEL

>member
-1 LINSTPI
+1 MINSTPI
-8 NTSKP
+8 NSSKP
-13 NETKVFSVK
+13 NEAKVFSVK

-41 TGEISNFISASSGH
+41 SGEISNFISASSGH
-55 WYFSLKDEEAQV
+55 WYFSLKDDEAQV

-74 KNMAAEWIPKNGE
+74 KNMAADWVPKNGE
-87 KIEAKCL
+87 KIEAKCF

-109 LIRHAGSGL
+109 VIRHAGAGL

-135 FEASRK
+135 FEPTRK
-141 KTIPQIPQKIGIIT
+141 KPIPQFPQSIGVIT
-155 SLTGAAIEDIL
+155 SPTGAAIEDIL

-171 RSPHIPIIIYP
+171 RSPHIPLFIYP

-187 KEAPAAIVK
+187 KEAPLAIVK
-196 AIEIANVR
+196 AIETANIR
-204 MECDVLIIARG
+204 MECDVLILARG

-224 FNEEIVARAIATS
+224 FNEEIVARAIVAS

-263 TPSGAA
+263 TPTGAA
-269 ELVTSYTVELIKTIQ
+269 ELVTSHTVELIKTIQ

-291 KLMASVIREL
+291 KVMAGLIREL
-301 IQKIDYLEKRLISPR
+301 MQKIDYLEKRLISPR

-326 YQYIQRI
+326 HQYIQRI
-333 NQSMKSLIIQ
+333 NQSMKNTMIQ
-343 YHLHIDKLKLNLD
+343 YRLNINKLKLNLD

-369 IVTDADGQIVNN
+369 IITNVDGQIVNN
-381 VTQLKLDDKIHI
+381 ANQLKLDDKIRI

-398 QADAN
+398 QADAT
-403 ISDLKDKEF
+403 ISDLKN

>member
-1 LINSTPI
+1 MINSTPI

-13 NETKVFSVK
+13 SETKVFSVK

-109 LIRHAGSGL
+109 QIRHAGAGL

-135 FEASRK
+135 FEVSRK
-141 KTIPQIPQKIGIIT
+141 KPIPQFPRSIGVIT
-155 SLTGAAIEDIL
+155 SPTGAAIEDIL

-187 KEAPAAIVK
+187 KEAPPAIVR
-196 AIEIANVR
+196 AIETANAR
-204 MECDVLIIARG
+204 EECDVLILARG

-224 FNEEIVARAIATS
+224 FNEEIVARAIVAS

-249 DTTIADFVSDLRAP
+249 DSTIADFVSDLRAP
-263 TPSGAA
+263 TPTGAA
-269 ELVTSYTVELIKTIQ
+269 ELVTSHTFELIKIIQ

-291 KLMASVIREL
+291 KLMAGLIREL
-301 IQKIDYLEKRLISPR
+301 VQKIDYLEKRLVSPR

-333 NQSMKSLIIQ
+333 NQSMKNVVIQ
-343 YHLHIDKLKLNLD
+343 YRLHIDKLKLNLD

-369 IVTDADGQIVNN
+369 IITDVDGQIVNN

-403 ISDLKDKEF
+403 ISDLKD

>member
-1 LINSTPI
+1 MINSTPI

-13 NETKVFSVK
+13 SETKVFSVK

-109 LIRHAGSGL
+109 QIRHAGAGL

-135 FEASRK
+135 FEVSRK
-141 KTIPQIPQKIGIIT
+141 KPIPQFPKSIGVIT
-155 SLTGAAIEDIL
+155 SPTGAAIEDIL

-187 KEAPAAIVK
+187 KEAPPAIVR
-196 AIEIANVR
+196 AIETANAR
-204 MECDVLIIARG
+204 EECDVLILARG

-224 FNEEIVARAIATS
+224 FNEEIVARAIVAS

-249 DTTIADFVSDLRAP
+249 DSTIADFVSDLRAP
-263 TPSGAA
+263 TPTGAA
-269 ELVTSYTVELIKTIQ
+269 ELVTSHTFELIKTIK

-291 KLMASVIREL
+291 KLMAGLIREL
-301 IQKIDYLEKRLISPR
+301 VQKIDYLEKRLVSPR

-333 NQSMKSLIIQ
+333 NQSMKNVVIQ
-343 YHLHIDKLKLNLD
+343 YRLHIDKLKLNLD

-369 IVTDADGQIVNN
+369 IITDVDGLIVNN

-403 ISDLKDKEF
+403 ISDLKD

>member
-8 NTSKP
+8 NSSKP
-13 NETKVFSVK
+13 NEGKVFSVK

-41 TGEISNFISASSGH
+41 SGEISNFINASSGH
-55 WYFSLKDEEAQV
+55 WYFSLKDDEAQV

-74 KNMAAEWIPKNGE
+74 KNMAADWVPKNGE
-87 KIEAKCL
+87 KIEAKCF

-109 LIRHAGSGL
+109 LIRHAGAGL

-135 FEASRK
+135 FEPSHK
-141 KTIPQIPQKIGIIT
+141 KPIPQFPKSIGVIT
-155 SLTGAAIEDIL
+155 SPTGAAIEDIL

-171 RSPHIPIIIYP
+171 RSPHIPIVIYP

-187 KEAPAAIVK
+187 KEAPSAIVK
-196 AIEIANVR
+196 AIETANIR
-204 MECDVLIIARG
+204 MECDVLILARG

-224 FNEEIVARAIATS
+224 FNEEIVARAIVAS

-263 TPSGAA
+263 TPTGAA
-269 ELVTSYTVELIKTIQ
+269 ELVTSHSVELIKTIQ
-284 VYKNQLN
+284 TYKNQLN
-291 KLMASVIREL
+291 KMMVSVIREL
-301 IQKIDYLEKRLISPR
+301 MQKIDYLEKRLISPR

-326 YQYIQRI
+326 HQYIQRI
-333 NQSMKSLIIQ
+333 NQNMKNILIQ
-343 YHLHIDKLKLNLD
+343 YRLNIDKLKLNLD

-369 IVTDADGQIVNN
+369 IITNIDGQIVNN
-381 VTQLKLDDKIHI
+381 INQLKLDDKIHI

-403 ISDLKDKEF
+403 ISDLKDK

>member
-1 LINSTPI
+1 MINSTPI

-13 NETKVFSVK
+13 SETKIFSVK

-109 LIRHAGSGL
+109 QIRHAGAGL

-135 FEASRK
+135 FEVSRK
-141 KTIPQIPQKIGIIT
+141 KSIPQFPRSIGVIT
-155 SLTGAAIEDIL
+155 SPTGAAIEDIL

-187 KEAPAAIVK
+187 KEAPPAIVR
-196 AIEIANVR
+196 AIETANAR
-204 MECDVLIIARG
+204 EECDVLILARG

-224 FNEEIVARAIATS
+224 FNEEIVARAIVAS

-249 DTTIADFVSDLRAP
+249 DSTIADFVSDLRAP
-263 TPSGAA
+263 TPTGAA
-269 ELVTSYTVELIKTIQ
+269 ELITSHTFELIKTIQ

-291 KLMASVIREL
+291 KLMAGLIREL
-301 IQKIDYLEKRLISPR
+301 VQKIDFLEKRLVSPR

-333 NQSMKSLIIQ
+333 NQSMKNVVIQ
-343 YHLHIDKLKLNLD
+343 YRLHIDKLKLNLD

-369 IVTDADGQIVNN
+369 IITDVDGQIVNN

-403 ISDLKDKEF
+403 ISDLKD

>member
-1 LINSTPI
+1 MINSTPI
-8 NTSKP
+8 NSSKP
-13 NETKVFSVK
+13 NEAKVFSVK

-33 QSFPSFWI
+33 QSFSSFWI
-41 TGEISNFISASSGH
+41 SGEISNFISASSGH
-55 WYFSLKDEEAQV
+55 WYFSLKDDEAQV

-74 KNMAAEWIPKNGE
+74 KNMAADWVPKNGE
-87 KIEAKCL
+87 KIEAKCF

-109 LIRHAGSGL
+109 LIRHAGIGL

-135 FEASRK
+135 FETSRK
-141 KTIPQIPQKIGIIT
+141 KLIPQFPKSIGVIT
-155 SLTGAAIEDIL
+155 SPTGAAIEDIL

-171 RSPHIPIIIYP
+171 RSPHIPIFIYP

-187 KEAPAAIVK
+187 KEAPLAIVK
-196 AIEIANVR
+196 AIETANIR
-204 MECDVLIIARG
+204 MECDVLILARG

-224 FNEEIVARAIATS
+224 FNEEIVARAIVAS

-263 TPSGAA
+263 TPTGAA
-269 ELVTSYTVELIKTIQ
+269 ELVTSHTVELIKTIQ

-291 KLMASVIREL
+291 KVMAGVIREL
-301 IQKIDYLEKRLISPR
+301 MQKIDYLEKRLISPR

-326 YQYIQRI
+326 HQYIQRI
-333 NQSMKSLIIQ
+333 NQSMKNAMIQ
-343 YHLHIDKLKLNLD
+343 YRLNIDKLKLNLD

-369 IVTDADGQIVNN
+369 IITNVDGQIVNN
-381 VTQLKLDDKIHI
+381 ANQLKLDDKIRI

-398 QADAN
+398 QADAT
-403 ISDLKDKEF
+403 ISDLKN